1 MLEERK
7 ADGLVLSR
15 PGGLDALKVP
25 RENEGQQEYQD
36 YQWALHNMRHEVL
49 F

>member
-15 PGGLDALKVP
+15 PGGLDAPKVP
-25 RENEGQQEYQD
+25 RENEGQQEY
-36 YQWALHNMRHEVL
+36 
-49 F
+49 